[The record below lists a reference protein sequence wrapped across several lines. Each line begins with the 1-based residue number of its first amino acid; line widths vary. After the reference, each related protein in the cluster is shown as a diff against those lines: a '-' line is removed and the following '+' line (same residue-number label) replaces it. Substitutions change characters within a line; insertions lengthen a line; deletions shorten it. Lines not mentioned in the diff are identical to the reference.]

1 MEVMKL
7 AGLCVVCLLPVV
19 LLRKSTPEQAMLLT
33 IAILLTVLVRCL
45 QAAVPVLE
53 KIEGLFAQAG
63 IETLYVSVLLRTV
76 GAAIL
81 SRICA
86 DLCKDGGSQSLAGAV
101 EIAGAVASV
110 LIAAPLLEAVIRLLL
125 GYFT

>member
-33 IAILLTVLVRCL
+33 IAILLVVLVRCL
-45 QAAVPVLE
+45 QLAAPLLE
-53 KIEGLFAQAG
+53 KLEGLFDQAG
-63 IETLYVSVLLRTV
+63 VETLYVSVLLRTV
-76 GAAIL
+76 GAATV
-81 SRICA
+81 SRVCA

-101 EIAGAVASV
+101 EIAGAVAAV
-110 LIAAPLLEAVIRLLL
+110 LIAMPLLEAVVRLLM